1 MELSKLILKIMYLV
15 VLYALCYFVIR
26 SKSNADNMN
35 IILLSLFIS
44 VILLYFTF
52 DNVYQYLINSQLV
65 FKVTSDDS
73 TNDDSTTN
81 DSTTNDSTTDDSSGN
96 TDSSTSATSS
106 SASSSS
112 SISDYVMNH
121 THNFIQNGVFDNV

>member
-26 SKSNADNMN
+26 SKSDADNMN

-73 TNDDSTTN
+73 TSD
-81 DSTTNDSTTDDSSGN
+81 DSTTDDSSGN

>member
-26 SKSNADNMN
+26 SKSEADNMN

-52 DNVYQYLINSQLV
+52 DTVYQYLINSQLV
-65 FKVTSDDS
+65 FKITNDDS
-73 TNDDSTTN
+73 TNDDSSRNT
-81 DSTTNDSTTDDSSGN
+81 SSSSG
-96 TDSSTSATSS
+96 ASS
-106 SASSSS
+106 SASV
-112 SISDYVMNH
+112 SDYVMNH

>member
-26 SKSNADNMN
+26 SKSDADNMN

-73 TNDDSTTN
+73 TNDDSTT
-81 DSTTNDSTTDDSSGN
+81 DDSSGN

>member
-26 SKSNADNMN
+26 SKSDADNMN

-65 FKVTSDDS
+65 FQITSDDS
-73 TNDDSTTN
+73 TNDDSSANDDSTNN
-81 DSTTNDSTTDDSSGN
+81 DSSANTASSTT
-96 TDSSTSATSS
+96 S
-106 SASSSS
+106 SASSSA

>member
-81 DSTTNDSTTDDSSGN
+81 DSTTDDSSGN

>member
-26 SKSNADNMN
+26 SKSDADNMN

-52 DNVYQYLINSQLV
+52 DSVYQYLINSQLV
-65 FKVTSDDS
+65 FQITNDNS
-73 TNDDSTTN
+73 TNDDSTN
-81 DSTTNDSTTDDSSGN
+81 DDSSGN

>member
-26 SKSNADNMN
+26 SKSDADNMN

-73 TNDDSTTN
+73 TNDDSTN
-81 DSTTNDSTTDDSSGN
+81 DDSSGN

>member
-26 SKSNADNMN
+26 SKSDADNMN

-52 DNVYQYLINSQLV
+52 DNVYQYLINSKLV
-65 FKVTSDDS
+65 FQITSDDS
-73 TNDDSTTN
+73 TNDDSTN
-81 DSTTNDSTTDDSSGN
+81 DDSSGN
-96 TDSSTSATSS
+96 TASSTNATSS
-106 SASSSS
+106 SSSSS
-112 SISDYVMNH
+112 ASISDYVMNH

>member
-26 SKSNADNMN
+26 SKSDADNMN

-52 DNVYQYLINSQLV
+52 DNVYQYLINSQLI
-65 FKVTSDDS
+65 FQITSDDS
-73 TNDDSTTN
+73 TNDDSTN
-81 DSTTNDSTTDDSSGN
+81 DDSANNDSSGN
-96 TDSSTSATSS
+96 TASSTNATSS
-106 SASSSS
+106 SSSSS
-112 SISDYVMNH
+112 ASISDYVMNH

>member
-26 SKSNADNMN
+26 SKSEADNMN
-35 IILLSLFIS
+35 IVLLSLFVS

-65 FKVTSDDS
+65 FKITSDDS
-73 TNDDSTTN
+73 TNDDS
-81 DSTTNDSTTDDSSGN
+81 SGN
-96 TDSSTSATSS
+96 TSSSSGASS
-106 SASSSS
+106 SASV
-112 SISDYVMNH
+112 SDYVMNH

>member
-26 SKSNADNMN
+26 SKSDADNMN

-65 FKVTSDDS
+65 FQITSDDS
-73 TNDDSTTN
+73 TNDDSSANDDSANN
-81 DSTTNDSTTDDSSGN
+81 DSSANTSSSTT
-96 TDSSTSATSS
+96 S
-106 SASSSS
+106 SASSSA